1 MRAYF
6 FINCYLS
13 QIQQGI
19 QSAHILGEMVRES
32 DALRIHRE
40 SMESF
45 LEHHKTIIVC
55 NGGNND
61 SIRELVE
68 FFADER
74 NPYQFATFNEDEG
87 SLDGALTGVGIL
99 LPEEVYLPRW
109 DREKGCY
116 ILERVPGYTNEI
128 TLEKNGYFFEL
139 TDKIKSF
146 RLA

>member
-1 MRAYF
+1 MRLYT

-19 QSAHILGEMVRES
+19 QTAHILGELVKNAE
-32 DALRIHRE
+32 LRIHKE
-40 SMESF
+40 DINSF

-55 NGGNND
+55 NGGNNA

-68 FFADER
+68 FFSDEQ
-74 NPYQFATFNEDEG
+74 NPYPFATFHEDG
-87 SLDGALTGVGIL
+87 DSLDGALTGVGIL
-99 LPEEVYLPRW
+99 LPHQIYDVRW
-109 DREKGCY
+109 DREKECY
-116 ILERVPGYTNEI
+116 IHESAPGYTNEI